1 MPLGGTG
8 GVRFIRPGAFFIR
21 SVASNQEQFGLR
33 TMKSLRKIVVGASFA
48 FLLAPFVYRAAQPPR
63 SPAPLPPSSAQ
74 TARPPAAAAPL
85 SDAQA
90 RITVNSNLVILPVT
104 VKSRSGELVPDL
116 RRDEFRV
123 FEDNVEQ

>member
-1 MPLGGTG
+1 
-8 GVRFIRPGAFFIR
+8 
-21 SVASNQEQFGLR
+21 
-33 TMKSLRKIVVGASFA
+33 MKSLRKIAVGTGVA
-48 FLLAPFVYRAAQPPR
+48 LILAPLVHVAAQPPQ
-63 SPAPLPPSSAQ
+63 SSAPLPASSPQ
-74 TARPPAAAAPL
+74 TARPPAAAAL

-123 FEDNVEQ
+123 FEDNVEQRIDVFTAEIGRA